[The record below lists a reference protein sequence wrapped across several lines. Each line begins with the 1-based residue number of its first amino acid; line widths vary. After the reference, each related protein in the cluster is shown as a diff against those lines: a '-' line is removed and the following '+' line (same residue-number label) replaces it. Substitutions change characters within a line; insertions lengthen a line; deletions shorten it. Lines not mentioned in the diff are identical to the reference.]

1 MEAYEQCVICKQS
14 VDGGGSSVS
23 TLGEKG
29 SSSINQASN
38 TRGDNIHTVP
48 GEKVHKDCRWTYIN
62 PQQIAKDTRQQESK
76 PSTSSESHT
85 LRSSTVS
92 FSYSTDCLFC
102 GTPAQFGKKRKK
114 PDVLQVKTIE
124 FKDTLLATC
133 RERGDDWS
141 ETVKARILHVHDLHA
156 ADAVYHQTCSVNFR
170 TKKQIPVA
178 YQTDTQ
184 ESKRVKLGRPFAD
197 ERTAAFL
204 EVVKYLEENDDE
216 QITINDLIDLMQQK
230 LAHSEHEGYG
240 YTHMKTRLQEHF
252 GEKIIY
258 TEINGKP
265 NVVTLRT
272 TARVVLQDY
281 YETQQKQTNTSEEK
295 IKLVQAAAKLIKQDI
310 KDMLLSY
317 ESYPAIDDI
326 ESQEAGVR
334 FLPDTLRMLLK
345 NYLQEP
351 KLKPKWRQLDKQ

>member
-29 SSSINQASN
+29 SSSINQASKK
-38 TRGDNIHTVP
+38 RGDNIHAVP
-48 GEKVHKDCRWTYIN
+48 GDKIHKDCRWTYIN
-62 PQQIAKDTRQQESK
+62 PQQIAKDTRQQESET
-76 PSTSSESHT
+76 STSSESPT
-85 LRSSTVS
+85 LRSTTGR

-114 PDVLQVKTIE
+114 PSEVSVFQVRTIE

-133 RERGDDWS
+133 RARGDDWS

-170 TKKQIPVA
+170 TYKQIPVA
-178 YQTDTQ
+178 YQTNTED
-184 ESKRVKLGRPFAD
+184 SKRRKAGRPVVD

-204 EVVKYLEENDDE
+204 EVVKYIEETDDE

-230 LAHSEHEGYG
+230 LAHSEHEPYG
-240 YTHMKTRLQEHF
+240 YTHMKRSRQKHF

-265 NVVTLRT
+265 NVVTLSGSIPIWQHQDTIFTPNLPGCTFSRCT
-272 TARVVLQDY
+272 TSRLN
-281 YETQQKQTNTSEEK
+281 TQKSNNVSRKGST
-295 IKLVQAAAKLIKQDI
+295 
-310 KDMLLSY
+310 
-317 ESYPAIDDI
+317 
-326 ESQEAGVR
+326 
-334 FLPDTLRMLLK
+334 
-345 NYLQEP
+345 
-351 KLKPKWRQLDKQ
+351 